1 MVCALVI
8 SCSNTALTSQP
19 VHPLVRQLGDR
30 SFERRSAA
38 EREILNHG
46 APAMEWVEAGIHS
59 PDHEIRQRSLR
70 LMEVLRKYSF
80 MSQRE
85 RILEDPWTISSEL
98 APAWE
103 VYQSFVGDS
112 LAARNLYVRMIEQE
126 GELMLAVALRPDHW
140 TEDFERRCADLRMT
154 FMVRRNTHELNPVSV
169 LALLFLAEHPD
180 NRLDI
185 FSTQI
190 ISSLLVDTVFYNYV
204 QNTTDD
210 EAAACRALISLW
222 VQRSG
227 HATPQNRLELAT
239 RYQLPAGVV
248 AAREIIS
255 NRHAAGASRTQLQ
268 NAIRF
273 IAVYGVSDAARDLEP
288 LLTLSG
294 VELPV
299 LQGISTEFIPPSQE
313 QPGNATQD
321 QQANDLALL
330 GLIQVTGQNPQAYG
344 FANTRIDLNHRHNT
358 NVPLM
363 TSEGDRR
370 RALLRW
376 YEWRTAHPKWFTP
389 PSEDASEGV
398 AL

>member
-1 MVCALVI
+1 MMCVLGI
-8 SCSNTALTSQP
+8 SCSSSILASQP

-59 PDHEIRQRSLR
+59 PDHEVRQRSLR

-80 MSQRE
+80 IDQRE
-85 RILEDPWTISSEL
+85 RVREDPWTVSSEL

-103 VYQSFVGDS
+103 VYQSFVGDN
-112 LAARNLYVRMIEQE
+112 LAARDLYVRMIEQE

-154 FMVRRNTHELNPVSV
+154 FMARRSSHELNPISV

-180 NRLDI
+180 NRMDV

-190 ISSLLVDTVFYNYV
+190 ISSLLVDTIFYNYV

-210 EAAACRALISLW
+210 EAAVCRALISIW

-273 IAVYGVSDAARDLEP
+273 IAVYGISDAAQDLEP
-288 LLTLSG
+288 LLILSG
-294 VELPV
+294 VELPA
-299 LQGISTEFIPPSQE
+299 LQGISVEFVLPSRE
-313 QPGNATQD
+313 QPASTAQD

-330 GLIQVTGQNPQAYG
+330 GLIQITGQNPQRYG
-344 FANTRIDLNHRHNT
+344 FASTRIDLNHRHNT
-358 NVPLM
+358 NIPLI

-376 YEWRTAHPKWFTP
+376 YEWRTAHPGWFTP
-389 PSEDASEGV
+389 IPEDASEGV